1 MLTGRVQ
8 ASAMSSQSPCLA
20 LCSDK
25 VARLVLRVEAR
36 KNRRVI
42 ESRSFLLDSTL
53 ARTNDF
59 GNYQAKIQDSVSFPL
74 SLHQG
79 DADMP

>member
-20 LCSDK
+20 LLITQLPFGFHLG
-25 VARLVLRVEAR
+25 AYER
-36 KNRRVI
+36 
-42 ESRSFLLDSTL
+42 
-53 ARTNDF
+53 F
-59 GNYQAKIQDSVSFPL
+59 GNHQAKIQDSVSFQL